1 MMLRLGTSHTGP
13 ETSIALRLRVVRQRR
28 GGTRQ
33 EGLDGPVVLMSL
45 QPTLSTNQ
53 EVSGTVVVTTGSEP
67 LWHKG
72 DLPLHR
78 LKVAHR

>member
-1 MMLRLGTSHTGP
+1 MTTLA
-13 ETSIALRLRVVRQRR
+13 ALRASLPPRTLVARR
-28 GGTRQ
+28 GGVCRAC
-33 EGLDGPVVLMSL
+33 LDASAALMSL

-67 LWHKG
+67 LSRNG
-72 DLPLHR
+72 ALPLPR